1 MKESNNP
8 VEDDWG
14 KIFDLEKPRFF
25 ATFPMLAPAVA
36 ELDAALASIP
46 HRPAINLFLISFCRL
61 FENEVG
67 SDDDR
72 PIAIGLIGKILFR
85 MRSAGH
91 CIKIGERTRLLRNL
105 YRDAVKECGEL
116 APVFK
121 QLVATMYARRYQLN

>member
-1 MKESNNP
+1 MKETNDP
-8 VEDDWG
+8 VEDDPG
-14 KIFDLEKPRFF
+14 RIFNFEKPRFF

-46 HRPAINLFLISFCRL
+46 CRRAISLFLLAFCRL
-61 FENEVG
+61 FENGVG

-72 PIAIGLIGKILFR
+72 PIATGSIGKTLFR

-91 CIKIGERTRLLRNL
+91 CITIGKRTRLLRNL